1 MQAVDTGEVGGLATR
16 LLLRRPAGQLLLR
29 VGMKEGADMDEA
41 AGMDPQHAAAI
52 MQEARARAEREL
64 NVRHPV
70 IFASWALVYLLGYGV
85 VWLSVRGQHPYRA
98 PAGWALALLA
108 LLAVMA
114 LGVTAMVTDR
124 ATSGVG
130 GASALKR
137 RIYWLSIAIG
147 LLGLYIMEAALR
159 YNAVSRAVLGV
170 VTASAPLLVAGV
182 VLVAGTAAWLNWY
195 AFGLGV
201 WLIAVAAFSGFAGP
215 VAVWAVDAL
224 AVGIPFLLMAAIRIG
239 RSWS

>member
-1 MQAVDTGEVGGLATR
+1 
-16 LLLRRPAGQLLLR
+16 
-29 VGMKEGADMDEA
+29 MKDGADMDEA
-41 AGMDPQHAAAI
+41 AGMDPQDAAVI
-52 MQEARARAEREL
+52 LQEARARAEREL
-64 NVRHPV
+64 NIRHPV

-85 VWLSVRGQHPYRA
+85 VWLSVRGEQPYRA

-159 YNAVSRAVLGV
+159 YNGVSRGVISV

-215 VAVWAVDAL
+215 VGVWAVDAL

>member
-1 MQAVDTGEVGGLATR
+1 MRDG
-16 LLLRRPAGQLLLR
+16 
-29 VGMKEGADMDEA
+29 KDMDEA
-41 AGMDPQHAAAI
+41 AGMDPQDAAVI
-52 MQEARARAEREL
+52 MQEARERADREL
-64 NVRHPV
+64 NIRHPV

-85 VWLSVRGQHPYRA
+85 VWLSVRGQQPYRA

-108 LLAVMA
+108 LLAVIA
-114 LGVTAMVTDR
+114 LGITAMVTDR
-124 ATSGVG
+124 ATSGVS
-130 GASALKR
+130 GASTLRR

-147 LLGLYIMEAALR
+147 LLGLYVMEAALR
-159 YNAVSRAVLGV
+159 YNGVSRGVIGV

-215 VAVWAVDAL
+215 VGVWAVDAL
-224 AVGIPFLLMAAIRIG
+224 AVGLPFLLMAAIRIG
-239 RSWS
+239 RNWS

>member
-1 MQAVDTGEVGGLATR
+1 MRDG
-16 LLLRRPAGQLLLR
+16 
-29 VGMKEGADMDEA
+29 KDMDEA
-41 AGMDPQHAAAI
+41 AGMDPQDAAGI
-52 MQEARARAEREL
+52 MREARERANREL
-64 NVRHPV
+64 NIRDPV

-85 VWLSVRGQHPYRA
+85 VWLSVRGQQPYRA

-108 LLAVMA
+108 LLAVVA

-130 GASALKR
+130 GASTLRR

-159 YNAVSRAVLGV
+159 YNGASRGVIDV

-215 VAVWAVDAL
+215 VGVWAVDAL
-224 AVGIPFLLMAAIRIG
+224 AVGLPFLLMAAIRIG
-239 RSWS
+239 RNWS